1 MEYIFILLAL
11 GCILL
16 VFNAILVKYTSRKLK
31 SEVKVYTYNEC
42 LQFAKELALLIQCKT
57 VSNASNIEV
66 EEFKKFREKLKELFP
81 NVYKKA
87 ELKIFGDGCLVYK
100 IKGVDETRNI
110 MLMSHHDV
118 VSANETWEQE
128 PFGGEIINGKL
139 WGRGTVDTKTS
150 FYAELKAM
158 DELLKKGVVPEVNVY
173 IASSNN
179 EEVAGKGIPLAVAHF
194 KENKIKFEL
203 TVDEGGA
210 VINAPVPGMK
220 AKAAMI
226 AVHEKGRKDVKCVA
240 KCKFGHASFTAK
252 SDSPVVRMAKFIEE
266 IERRKPFIRKIH
278 PETSGMF
285 KALVPYMS
293 FPYRLIFANL
303 WLFSPLLKVLLP
315 KLNPQG
321 AALLGTTNTFRHIH
335 GEKNKDVETLLFL
348 QCVNDEDLRGD
359 MKAIRKVAGKYDIDI
374 EEISEEYHQPTDLE
388 ERNLL
393 YVKEII
399 NKVFPNVVPAPYI
412 LPAGSDA
419 RHMTDICRCT
429 LRFAPIDI
437 SPEQFASVHNKNE
450 NIDVEAIGKAV
461 AFYKEIISN
470 YK

>member
-1 MEYIFILLAL
+1 MKYIFMVLAL
-11 GCILL
+11 GGILL
-16 VFNAILVKYTSRKLK
+16 FFKAFLVKYTSRKLK
-31 SEVKVYTYNEC
+31 PEIKVYTDEKS
-42 LQFAKELALLIQCKT
+42 LEFAKELALLIQCKT
-57 VSNASNIEV
+57 VSNTPNIQA
-66 EEFKKFREKLKELFP
+66 EEFEKFRETLSKLFP

-100 IKGVDETRNI
+100 VKGIEESRNI

-118 VSANETWEQE
+118 VSADEEWEE
-128 PFGGEIINGKL
+128 DPFGGEVINGKL

-158 DELLKKGVVPEVNVY
+158 EELLEEGITPKVNVY

-179 EEVAGKGIPLAVAHF
+179 EEVAGRGIPLAVEYF
-194 KENKIKFEL
+194 KENNTKFEL

-266 IERRKPFIRKIH
+266 IERSKPFIRRLH
-278 PETSGMF
+278 PETLGMF
-285 KALVPYMS
+285 ESLAPYMS
-293 FPYRLIFANL
+293 FQYRLIFANL
-303 WLFSPLLKVLLP
+303 WLFSPLIKVLLP

-321 AALLGTTNTFRHIH
+321 AALLGTTNTFRYIY
-335 GEKNKDVETLLFL
+335 GERNKDVETLLFL
-348 QCVNDEDLRGD
+348 QCVNDQDLKVD
-359 MKAIRKVAGKYDIDI
+359 MEEIKKFAGKYDIDI
-374 EEISEEYHQPTDLE
+374 EEVSQEYHQTTSLKE
-388 ERNLL
+388 QNLL

-399 NKVFPNVVPAPYI
+399 NKVFPNVVPAPFI

-419 RHMTDICRCT
+419 RHMIDICNCT

-437 SPEQFASVHNKNE
+437 SPQQFASVHNKNE
-450 NIDVEAIGKAV
+450 NIDIEAIGKAV
-461 AFYKEIISN
+461 TFYKEIISN